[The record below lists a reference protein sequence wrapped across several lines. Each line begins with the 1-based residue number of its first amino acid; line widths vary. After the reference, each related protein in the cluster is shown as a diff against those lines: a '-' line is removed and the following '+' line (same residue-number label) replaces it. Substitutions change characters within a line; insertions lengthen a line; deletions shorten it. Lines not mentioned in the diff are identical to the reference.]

1 MNITATFESIE
12 ELKAFAALIGQDPIQ
27 AEPHGDPVNAPA
39 VSVIPTAPITA
50 QVAPAAPAATAPQIP
65 LSNPQQ
71 APVSPQMPGAVQT
84 TAPTYTRDDLSRA
97 AVTLM
102 ESGRQDDLLALLA
115 RFGVEALTQLPQQHY
130 GAFATELRRL
140 GAQI

>member
-27 AEPHGDPVNAPA
+27 TELHNTVDAPA